1 MITGNFISSRRSELA
16 RDNLPTWSRASSLL
30 RMLAVAMLFAAA
42 SVQAAAPGAD
52 VRARLVNAPALR
64 GQFEQEK
71 HLQGFKR
78 PLLSKGDF
86 LLARDRGVV
95 WNTRSPFASTL
106 VLTKQRLLTR
116 QADGSTHTVAD
127 QSASPAVSTANALL
141 MALLGG
147 DIEMLSRQFDLQET
161 LATDSGWKLQLIP
174 KQGTLKKI
182 FKRIELQGDQYVR
195 SVHLEEIRGDVTD
208 IRFQQLRD
216 TPATL
221 SAEEAKQFD

>member
-1 MITGNFISSRRSELA
+1 MMIGNYF
-16 RDNLPTWSRASSLL
+16 SLR
-30 RMLAVAMLFAAA
+30 RMLCIALLVAVACAQA
-42 SVQAAAPGAD
+42 STPGAG
-52 VRARLVNAPALR
+52 VRARLANAPVLR

-71 HLQGFKR
+71 HLQGFKN
-78 PLLSKGDF
+78 PLLSNGDF

-95 WNTRSPFASTL
+95 WNTRIPFASTL

-127 QSASPAVSTANALL
+127 QSASPAISTANALL

-161 LATDSGWKLQLIP
+161 LATDAGWRLQLVP
-174 KQGTLKKI
+174 KQGALKKI

-195 SVHLEEIRGDVTD
+195 SVRLEEIRGDVTD
-208 IRFQQLRD
+208 IRFQQLHD
-216 TPATL
+216 TPASL
-221 SAEEAKQFD
+221 SVEEAKQFD